1 MKGMFGFIIRD
12 NALIN
17 SVNILSEVKPGE
29 KYLVQFLNDPTFSRV
44 VDVEEIQSWLLFQN
58 QQLAGNWMA
67 KNQPPAPPPPPEDPP
82 PPGDETPPPPKDE
95 TPPPIEDQ
103 LEEAASGGNGAD
115 DDADQLCIHGVNLYK
130 EYCDQGQCHAWTAK
144 YAPDLLPGGSGP
156 HGPEAAQ
163 TPAQEE
169 SEESEEEKSDD
180 TPDMS

>member
-12 NALIN
+12 NTLIN

-29 KYLVQFLNDPTFSRV
+29 KFLVQFLNDPTFSRV

-67 KNQPPAPPPPPEDPP
+67 KNQPPPAAETPPEDPP
-82 PPGDETPPPPKDE
+82 PPGDEPPPEDP
-95 TPPPIEDQ
+95 PPPIEDQ
-103 LEEAASGGNGAD
+103 LEEAAAGGNGAD

-144 YAPDLLPGGSGP
+144 YAPELLPKT
-156 HGPEAAQ
+156 Q
-163 TPAQEE
+163 TE
-169 SEESEEEKSDD
+169 SEEKKDD
-180 TPDMS
+180 TSDVS

>member
-12 NALIN
+12 NALVN
-17 SVNILSEVKPGE
+17 SVSILSEVKPGE
-29 KYLVQFLNDPTFSRV
+29 KFLVQFLNDPTFSRV

-58 QQLAGNWMA
+58 QQLASNWMA
-67 KNQPPAPPPPPEDPP
+67 KNQPPPQPPEPTGPPPPPGVES
-82 PPGDETPPPPKDE
+82 PKGE
-95 TPPPIEDQ
+95 APPPIEDQ
-103 LEEAASGGNGAD
+103 LEEAATGGNGAD

-180 TPDMS
+180 TSDVS